1 MIDPNVTAKLNQ
13 IAEQV
18 RAALPGYRGC
28 VEFHMPSDPGRKV
41 LVDLKLCDVTGVKK

>member
-1 MIDPNVTAKLNQ
+1 MIDPNVTVKLNQ

-18 RAALPGYRGC
+18 REVLVGCRGS
-28 VEFHMPSDPGRKV
+28 VEFHMASDPKRQV